1 MNDYN
6 CNRNITK
13 VEKIYFYIKD
23 FALVLIGVAGT
34 LAGVMVTNNQNVE
47 NDKSAQIYTYQSKII
62 DQRIKLI
69 DRAANI
75 FGKSPGLQDT
85 FKEYSNGLSKGE
97 IEQPVIDKITDAQGE
112 FQSVVFLAS
121 VYFGPKTQKALKDLS
136 DINAPWW
143 AKPKVL
149 QDNLIMAMTTE
160 IDYKIKL
167 FRE

>member
-1 MNDYN
+1 MNDCN
-6 CNRNITK
+6 CNRNPTK
-13 VEKIYFYIKD
+13 IEKFFSYIKD
-23 FALVLIGVAGT
+23 FVLVLIGVAGT
-34 LAGVMVTNNQNVE
+34 LAGVMVTNNQSVE
-47 NDKSAQIYTYQSKII
+47 NDKSTRIYTYQSKII
-62 DQRIKLI
+62 DQRINLI

-85 FKEYSNGLSKGE
+85 FKEYSDGFSKGK
-97 IEQPVIDKITDAQGE
+97 IEQSVIDKITDAQGE

-143 AKPKVL
+143 AKPKAL
-149 QDNLIMAMTTE
+149 QDNLIVSMTAE
-160 IDYKIKL
+160 IDYNIKL